1 MKKVLAILA
10 MCLVFTT
17 KGFSDDLS
25 LVKNSTIKAGACS
38 LSVNLKNGESKSEL
52 LSCYVSAIDVV
63 FGVLNNKRI
72 AVLVSDENGGGS
84 GSFYFVRIM
93 EKISNKYVQ
102 VSDNFE
108 LGDRINYKKV
118 YIRNNIVYVDF
129 FDRDPNACMACP
141 ATVHKILK
149 LKLVNNK
156 LVKI

>member
-1 MKKVLAILA
+1 MKKLLAILA
-10 MCLVFTT
+10 ICLVFTT
-17 KGFSDDLS
+17 GGFSDELS
-25 LVKNSTIKAGACS
+25 LVKNSTIKAGVGDM
-38 LSVNLKNGESKSEL
+38 SVNLKNGKSNSEF

-63 FGVLNNKRI
+63 FGALNKKRI

-108 LGDRINYKKV
+108 LGDRIKYKKV

-141 ATVHKILK
+141 SIVHKILK